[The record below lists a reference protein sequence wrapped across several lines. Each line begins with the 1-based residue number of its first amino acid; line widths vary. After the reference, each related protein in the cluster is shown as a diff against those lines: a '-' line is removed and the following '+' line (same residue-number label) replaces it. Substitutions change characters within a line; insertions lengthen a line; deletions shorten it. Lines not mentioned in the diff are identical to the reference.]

1 MRVSIDPLW
10 RDPDFG
16 RLWAATAVSQVG
28 SFVTRTALPF
38 TAILVLGAG
47 AAEVAVLRA
56 AELVAALTFGLFVGA
71 WVDRLRRRPVMV
83 WADAGRAI
91 LLVSVPTAYVLGW
104 LSVTQL
110 VVVAFL
116 GAILTTFFD
125 TADRAFLPLVARRD
139 RLVRANATLTASS
152 SAAEFVGFGL
162 GGWLIQVL
170 TAPVALLLDALSYVL
185 SAVLLVGIRT
195 AEPPPRP
202 REDRAPVLVEIA
214 EGLRRTLGD
223 PVLRPLALAD
233 AVVAGSWGVFG
244 ALILLYA
251 TELGFPPAVI
261 GLLAAIGGASALVGA
276 VVADRGARRVGVG
289 RFLSGSMLVAAIGAV
304 FIPLAP
310 DGGLLGFSCLLAQQL
325 VMDGALTA
333 FDVVA
338 VSVRQG
344 TVEDAALGRVS
355 ASFRV
360 LAMGAMLV
368 GTVVAGVV
376 GEVVGLRPAL
386 ALAAG
391 AAFLAPLIVRTSAAH
406 RLGDLPVGLTATGGP
421 VEAGV
426 EVPLD
431 E

>member
-1 MRVSIDPLW
+1 MRRSIDPLW

-16 RLWAATAVSQVG
+16 RLWAATTVSQVG

-47 AAEVAVLRA
+47 AAEVAVLRS
-56 AELVAALTFGLFVGA
+56 AELVAALTLGLFVGA

-83 WADAGRAI
+83 WADAGRAV
-91 LLVSVPTAYVLGW
+91 LLVSVPAGYLLGW
-104 LSVTQL
+104 LSVGQL
-110 VVVAFL
+110 IVVAFL
-116 GAILTTFFD
+116 GAVLTTFFD
-125 TADRAFLPLVARRD
+125 TADRAFLPVVAGRD

-162 GGWLIQVL
+162 GGLLIQVL
-170 TAPVALLLDALSYVL
+170 TAPIALLLDALSYVL
-185 SAVLLVGIRT
+185 SAVLLVRIRT
-195 AEPPPRP
+195 VEPPPRP
-202 REDRAPVLVEIA
+202 RQDRGPVLVEIA
-214 EGLRRTLGD
+214 EGLRLTLGD

-289 RFLSGSMLVAAIGAV
+289 RFLSVSMLVAAIGAV

-325 VMDGALTA
+325 IMDGALTA

-344 TVEDAALGRVS
+344 SVEDAALGRVS

-360 LAMGAMLV
+360 LAMGAMLI
-368 GTVVAGVV
+368 GTIVAGVV
-376 GEVVGLRPAL
+376 GEAIGLRPAL

-406 RLGDLPVGLTATGGP
+406 SLGDLPVGLGATGGP

-426 EVPLD
+426 EVPLG